1 MQRQSSPAGDRVRT
15 AFFALAL
22 ILVACV
28 PPAPPSTPPLPSTPP
43 PPPPARVV
51 PAVRVS
57 GVVLGS
63 DGHRVPAAS
72 VLVGAA
78 ERDCVPASA
87 IGALTDESGQFSVT
101 IEGDVDSRCVVAEA
115 RSGGASGL
123 ATAPAAFSIPP
134 GAVELTVRLNPPSP
148 LTAAEAERLVRLL
161 AAAID
166 DPAAPVDE
174 LVLFV
179 AGGSEALR
187 VALDQHR
194 QILGRVASVREVAPS
209 VEPSSYYE
217 RYTFELHGESGRT
230 LHVDAHQEALTRLHN
245 LLLDY
250 GWRSERFMNAY
261 VRAIAS
267 GDAVRLA
274 QILNPDDVDF
284 PVERAREIIVGYRL
298 RYRDTATIRPE
309 FVSVDEIRHRITW
322 RLRGTGSDG
331 RELTEEIVL
340 QTGDGLVGVV
350 GL

>member
-1 MQRQSSPAGDRVRT
+1 MK
-15 AFFALAL
+15 AFVVLAL
-22 ILVACV
+22 LLAACRA
-28 PPAPPSTPPLPSTPP
+28 PAPPSSPPLPSTPP
-43 PPPPARVV
+43 PPPPSRVV

-63 DGHRVPAAS
+63 DGHRVSGAG

-78 ERDCVPASA
+78 QRDCVPAAA
-87 IGALTDESGQFSVT
+87 IGAVTDENGQFSVT
-101 IEGDVDSRCVVAEA
+101 IEGNVDSRCVVAEA

-123 ATAPAAFSIPP
+123 ATAPAAFSVPP
-134 GAVELTVRLNPPSP
+134 GVVELTVRLNPPAP

-174 LVLFV
+174 LMLFI

-187 VALDQHR
+187 VAVEQHR
-194 QILGRVASVREVAPS
+194 QVLGRVTRIRELTPS
-209 VEPSSYYE
+209 VEPSSHY
-217 RYTFELHGESGRT
+217 RHFTFELRGESGRT
-230 LHVDAHQEALTRLHN
+230 LHVDAHQEALTRLHD

-267 GDAVRLA
+267 GDAVRLS
-274 QILNPDDVDF
+274 QILNPDDIDF
-284 PVERAREIIVGYRL
+284 PVERAREMIVAYRL

-309 FVSVDEIRHRITW
+309 FVSVDEKLHRITW
-322 RLRGTGSDG
+322 RLRGTGADG
-331 RELTEEIVL
+331 RELTEDIVL
-340 QTGDGLVGVV
+340 QTGDGLIGVV